1 VKPIAGF
8 TFNQVPLLL
17 CLFSLLQFALF
28 GDKEILI
35 STRRIPTMMFEGLLV
50 IVGTFVVLAFLFWK
64 AAERPPR
71 ESRDE
76 RASHSSE
83 LHKV

>member
-1 VKPIAGF
+1 
-8 TFNQVPLLL
+8 
-17 CLFSLLQFALF
+17 
-28 GDKEILI
+28 
-35 STRRIPTMMFEGLLV
+35 MMFEGLLV

-71 ESRDE
+71 ESGDE